1 MKWDRNKYAPSE
13 RPKGDGELWVCSE
26 GLQEEELPPSESAS
40 HRAWPTTKLESFFGC
55 LLRSSQ
61 RLGIMI
67 QKCTERRRAHEKS
80 GIFKMHDLL
89 ALLT

>member
-1 MKWDRNKYAPSE
+1 MRLVNDQREMVNFGYVQKGFKKRNYLRVRVHHTGHGQQQNS
-13 RPKGDGELWVCSE
+13 
-26 GLQEEELPPSESAS
+26 
-40 HRAWPTTKLESFFGC
+40 ESFFGC

-67 QKCTERRRAHEKS
+67 QECTERRRAHEKS
-80 GIFKMHDLL
+80 GIFTMHYLL